1 MKRRSFLKSSVA
13 LGAVLAVPDF
23 LSRLRAQLPPSPK
36 VGLAPSGRPMF
47 FLPERIKALQAKI
60 ASASDIQTRW
70 ETFLRHVQDMAKGGG
85 VRSTQA
91 SLSLGLAWQITGNE
105 RYARKLRES
114 LFDNL
119 SAADWLGQDIGDR
132 VPPWHSALGTASSV
146 VSCVVAREALANYLS
161 ASERQSVAEGI
172 LHRGV
177 LPILEDWILPGE
189 RIHALDSMGHNWW
202 SVCISGAGIG
212 ALMLLGDDP
221 RAAEW
226 LGGIEDAL
234 SGFFDY
240 QGMVLLNKPAN
251 FDPAGA
257 FYESVHYAGYA
268 LESYLAFRVAR
279 INSVATPP
287 PNIRALENITEFF
300 VHTLYPASDGDLAIN
315 FGDSSLKPDVAPSL
329 RLLAITGYSPE
340 LTRWYLQRAGDDSL
354 DPLSWIYL
362 NDAHKP
368 ARNELPC
375 SVFYPVIGWA
385 MLRNSWDNDDTLLG
399 VKCGFTW
406 NHAHADAGSF
416 VLFHAGRP
424 LLIDSGKCAYN
435 RSEYLDYYCQ
445 SRAHNVVLFN
455 GQGQSAEDFHVR
467 GVKFPGQI
475 HDLLDGAGLK
485 YIYADATGPM
495 AQWFKRNYRH
505 WLWVDDV
512 ILVFDDILAHEN
524 GRFDWLL
531 HYAGE
536 ARLDG
541 ATVVLSNGPAQAS
554 VTMLYPDKPVIHHE
568 TGLAADAPD
577 EKIGYLRF
585 SPPAKTRV
593 QKFVVAIVP
602 RSNSEPALA
611 PDVELL
617 NEPDA
622 IGVRISGRNQIT
634 EVYLN
639 LQADGRRM
647 HLNSNNVI
655 NGWETDAYLLA
666 VTRPAH
672 GSSIGIENVG
682 RYFVAGCSYLRKE
695 GQSVIESFSKVTAVI
710 QTGDNMEIL
719 LHGQPLI
726 KMAAIALEKPAT
738 LQVNGKPVSFSFEPD
753 RKAIHFQAI

>member
-1 MKRRSFLKSSVA
+1 MA
-13 LGAVLAVPDF
+13 LGAALGIPDF
-23 LSRLRAQLPPSPK
+23 LNRLRAQLPPSLPPDPK
-36 VGLAPSGRPMF
+36 AGLVPSGQPMF

-60 ASASDIQTRW
+60 AIAADIQTRW
-70 ETFLRHVQDMAKGGG
+70 ETFLRHVQDMVKGGG
-85 VRSTQA
+85 VRSMQF

-105 RYARKLRES
+105 CYARKLRES

-119 SAADWLGQDIGDR
+119 SAADWIGQDVGNQ
-132 VPPWHSALGTASSV
+132 VLPWHSALDTASSV
-146 VSCVVAREALANYLS
+146 VSCVIAREALANYLT
-161 ASERQSVAEGI
+161 ANERQNVTDGI
-172 LHRGV
+172 LRRGV

-221 RAAEW
+221 RAEEW
-226 LGGIEDAL
+226 LGDIEDAL

-279 INSVATPP
+279 INSIATPP
-287 PNIRALENITEFF
+287 PEIRALENITDFF
-300 VHTLYPASDGDLAIN
+300 VHTMYPASDGDLAIN
-315 FGDSSLKPDVAPSL
+315 FGDSSLKPDVALTL
-329 RLLAITGYSPE
+329 RLVAITGYSPE
-340 LTRWYLQRAGDDSL
+340 LTRWYLQRAGDNSL
-354 DPLSWIYL
+354 DPLSWLYL
-362 NDAHKP
+362 NDAYNP

-375 SVFYPVIGWA
+375 SVSYPVTGWA
-385 MLRNSWDNDDTLLG
+385 MLRNSWDDNGTLLG

-416 VLFHAGRP
+416 ILFHAGRP
-424 LLIDSGKCAYN
+424 LLIDSGKCAYS

-445 SRAHNVVLFN
+445 SRAHNVVLFD
-455 GQGQSAEDFHVR
+455 GQGQSMEDFHSR

-512 ILVFDDILAHEN
+512 ILVFDDVLAHEN

-554 VTMLYPDKPVIHHE
+554 LTMLYPDKPVIHHE
-568 TGLAADAPD
+568 LGLAADQPD

-585 SPPAKTRV
+585 SSPAKTRV
-593 QKFVVAIVP
+593 QKFMVAIIP
-602 RSNSEPALA
+602 RPNSELALV
-611 PDVELL
+611 PNIEML

-634 EVYLN
+634 EVYFN

-666 VTRPAH
+666 VTRPAN
-672 GSSIGIENVG
+672 GSSTDIKNFG

-710 QTGDNMEIL
+710 QTGNNTEIL

-738 LQVNGKPVSFSFEPD
+738 LRVNRKLVSFSFEPE
-753 RKAIHFQAI
+753 RKAIRFQAT